1 MKKLGIIVPYRN
13 RPKQLSIFKK
23 HINEYIGFPFE
34 LIIVDQI
41 DNLEFNRGK
50 LLNIGFKK
58 AEELKCD
65 YVVFH
70 DIDMLPLN
78 VDYSYEEKPY
88 HLITDLDLP
97 DGVNRTTFDSYFGGV
112 TLFPNNIYKQINGYS
127 NEYFGWGFED
137 DDLFLRCRE
146 NHINLD
152 SKKVIQR
159 GSEGIGLEFNGKD
172 SYVAIPN
179 KLSNRR
185 DYSLFISFTF
195 DEINRISENIT
206 DINSVFSI
214 PGFDTSLSLNSFF
227 DLVFQFWKKNL
238 DSISIPTKL
247 YPEGKVNCVIN
258 LNPSNEPPIIKF
270 YLNGEKVGENTYDTL
285 YPIQKEKYIYLGTGN
300 PEREEKQNWF
310 KGIIDKFI
318 IYRGCLLESEIKKL
332 SENNLNPLNLNFSCE
347 VMSYYDMKIVRGNTL
362 LDLESD
368 NNGYIKNCKQVRVNE
383 TLDKT
388 IPLPNRKPGK
398 FKMLPHQ
405 ENGYKDGYWV
415 SWSSRENQLKYLDKY
430 YTKSTNYRN
439 DGLSTLR
446 FKQTDSYNQ
455 DNYHHLSVKL

>member
-13 RPKQLSIFKK
+13 RPQQLSIFKK
-23 HINEYIGFPFE
+23 HINEYISFPFE
-34 LIIVDQI
+34 LIIVDQV

-58 AEELKCD
+58 AEELECD

-78 VDYSYEEKPY
+78 ADYSYEEKPF

-97 DGVNRTTFDSYFGGV
+97 EGVSRTTFDSYFGGV
-112 TLFPNNIYKQINGYS
+112 TLFPSNIYKQINGYS

-137 DDLFLRCRE
+137 DDLFLRCKE

-159 GSEGIGLEFNGKD
+159 GSEGVGLEFNGKD

-185 DYSLFISFTF
+185 DYSIFVSFTF
-195 DEINRISENIT
+195 EEINRIPENIT
-206 DINSVFSI
+206 DINSIFSI

-227 DLVFQFWKKNL
+227 DIVFQFWKKNL

-247 YPEGKVNCVIN
+247 YPEGKVNCIIN
-258 LNPSNEPPIIKF
+258 FNPSNEPPIIKF

-300 PEREEKQNWF
+300 PERKEKQNWF

-318 IYRGCLLESEIKKL
+318 IYRGCLLEPEVKKL
-332 SENNLNPLNLNFSCE
+332 SEDNINPLNLNLSCE
-347 VMSYYDMKIVRGNTL
+347 IMSYYDMKIIKGNLL
-362 LDLESD
+362 LDLESN
-368 NNGYIKNCKQVRVNE
+368 NNGYIKNCNQVRVKE
-383 TLDKT
+383 TLDK
-388 IPLPNRKPGK
+388 IIFLPNRKQGK

-415 SWSSRENQLKYLDKY
+415 SWSSRENQLNYLNKY
-430 YTKSTNYRN
+430 YSKSTDYRN

-455 DNYHHLSVKL
+455 GNYHHLSVKL